1 MGLLAFIRAAHYWT
15 VLHPELSFEDDVR
28 DLLKVNEE
36 LARLLLEDQEA
47 ARCDMGI
54 RLFEEL
60 TELRDLNERHELEKA
75 KRALEDLVQQKD
87 MLLKEVSHR
96 VKNSLQIVSSILQL
110 QVPHTQNTEAADALR
125 SAAARV
131 LAIAAVH
138 ERLYTGEDAR
148 VVRLDTFLSDL
159 CGEIGRACGCPDG
172 IKTDVERVNVSTDMA
187 IPLALIVNE
196 LVTNVIKHV
205 GPPCAVRLRSGVGN
219 ALKLT
224 ISDTG
229 NGPALIQPPTG
240 FGDAHC

>member
-1 MGLLAFIRAAHYWT
+1 MDIQLP
-15 VLHPELSFEDDVR
+15 VLDGYEATRRIKTDPN
-28 DLLKVNEE
+28 LKATPVI
-36 LARLLLEDQEA
+36 A
-47 ARCDMGI
+47 
-54 RLFEEL
+54 
-60 TELRDLNERHELEKA
+60 
-75 KRALEDLVQQKD
+75 
-87 MLLKEVSHR
+87 
-96 VKNSLQIVSSILQL
+96 VSSFAMKGD
-110 QVPHTQNTEAADALR
+110 EDALR

-138 ERLYTGEDAR
+138 ERLYTGEDAS

-172 IKTDVERVNVSTDMA
+172 ITTDVQRVDVPTDMA

-205 GPPCAVRLRSGVGN
+205 GPPCEISLRSEVGN

-229 NGPALIQPPTG
+229 QGPPQDQRRLGLGTRIVDAFSTQLGAHVETKRVSGGYTIELTVPLAPTQR
-240 FGDAHC
+240 